1 MTPKNIALGLLIV
14 CCLGFSGYRLLG
26 TGSSNKAVRR
36 DLADE
41 LAVFIAR
48 EASAGEKGPLLILAP
63 PDERNDPFPGQL
75 AARAEKH
82 MRQAGFDPVTV
93 ERVPYNL
100 AIEGTGEPITRET
113 FREVLARHTGVKV
126 VLALTGVPRLA
137 ASDLPVENRPRI
149 IVASTVIM
157 PYLKTLAP
165 GLIEFAVEV
174 KQDAVTD
181 TRTDPALGRLA
192 ENFVLRRYAK

>member
-1 MTPKNIALGLLIV
+1 MTPKNISLGLLIV
-14 CCLGFSGYRLLG
+14 FCLAFSGYRLIG
-26 TGSSNKAVRR
+26 FGSSKKAVRR

-41 LAVFIAR
+41 LAVFVAK

-63 PDERNDPFPGQL
+63 PADRNDPFPGQL

-82 MRQAGFDPVTV
+82 MRQAGFSPVEV
-93 ERVPYNL
+93 ELVPYNV
-100 AIEGTGEPITRET
+100 AIEGTGEPVTRAAFLEA
-113 FREVLARHTGVKV
+113 LGRHEGTKV

-137 ASDLPVENRPRI
+137 ESDLPAGSQPRI

-157 PYLKTLAP
+157 PYLKSIPP
-165 GLIEFAVEV
+165 GLIDFAIEV
-174 KQDAVTD
+174 KRDAVTD

-192 ENFVLRRYAK
+192 ENFVLHRYAK

>member
-1 MTPKNIALGLLIV
+1 VTPKTIALSLLIV
-14 CCLGFSGYRLLG
+14 FCLGFSGYRLFG
-26 TGSSNKAVRR
+26 GGSANKAVRR

-41 LAVFIAR
+41 LAAFVAK

-63 PDERNDPFPGQL
+63 LDERDDPFPGQL
-75 AARAEKH
+75 ATRAEKH
-82 MRQAGFDPVTV
+82 MRSAGFDPVTV

-113 FREVLARHTGVKV
+113 FREVLARHEGAKV
-126 VLALTGVPRLA
+126 VLALTGVPRFTA
-137 ASDLPVENRPRI
+137 ADLPAGHPPRI

-157 PYLKTLAP
+157 PYLKNLPP

-192 ENFVLRRYAK
+192 ENFVLRRYK